1 MTKHTMLIEY
11 IFVPTRNC
19 RSVSIKAG
27 TLIFHYVP
35 TAANSAVTTTT
46 TPLGDH
52 NIYGDC
58 HNHLVGD
65 LLFHL
70 QDRYEKTF
78 IFITTTT
85 SGAGTEQEVTAQP
98 PPAAVAVTE

>member
-1 MTKHTMLIEY
+1 MI
-11 IFVPTRNC
+11 
-19 RSVSIKAG
+19 
-27 TLIFHYVP
+27 
-35 TAANSAVTTTT
+35 TTTT